1 MKEPLDILTEVQ
13 DYFALTVYGN
23 PIRFKSG
30 DLVIDT
36 GQNPGFLET
45 FNLSFKSTTPISE
58 MEILINVE
66 PGEFTTSTNPTL
78 QLISLT

>member
-1 MKEPLDILTEVQ
+1 MWPNVCMVTLFT
-13 DYFALTVYGN
+13 
-23 PIRFKSG
+23 KSG

-66 PGEFTTSTNPTL
+66 PIEFTTSTNPTGN
-78 QLISLT
+78 